1 MRPYVYL
8 AAAVT
13 VDGRIASKTGYSR
26 LSCPVD
32 LKRLHALRAKVD
44 AVLVGA
50 GTVKI
55 DNPRLTVR
63 YVEGRN
69 PVRVIVDGSLSV
81 PQSARVFDS
90 SAPTIVLTTEKAP
103 REKVAALRERG
114 VEVIQFPGDAV
125 PLREALERLYAS
137 GIRSVLVEGGG
148 RINWQMLSQC
158 LVDELVI
165 TVTPYAF
172 GAGTSLLEGPGYDDV
187 ESAPFRLRLLSAEIC
202 ECGQEVVLRYRVEC
216 KQ

>member
-8 AAAVT
+8 AAAIT
-13 VDGRIASKTGYSR
+13 IDGRIASKTGYSR
-26 LSCPVD
+26 LSCPID
-32 LKRLHALRAKVD
+32 LRRLHELRAKVD

-50 GTVKI
+50 GTIRV

-63 YVEGRN
+63 YVQGRN
-69 PVRVIVDGSLSV
+69 PVRVVVDGALSA
-81 PQSARVFDS
+81 PLDARVFDS
-90 SAPTIVLTTEKAP
+90 SAPTVVLTTENAP
-103 REKVAALRERG
+103 RDKVNALRERG
-114 VEVIQFPGDAV
+114 VQVIEFPGDAV
-125 PLREALERLYAS
+125 PLGKALEMLYS
-137 GIRSVLVEGGG
+137 MGIRSVLVEGGG

-172 GAGTSLLEGPGYDDV
+172 GAGTSLLEGPGFDDV
-187 ESAPFRLRLLSAEIC
+187 ESAPFRLRLQSAEIC

-216 KQ
+216 KR

>member
-8 AAAVT
+8 AAAIT
-13 VDGRIASKTGYSR
+13 VDGRIASRSGYSR
-26 LSCPVD
+26 LSCPMD

-44 AVLVGA
+44 AVVVGA
-50 GTVKI
+50 GTVKA

-63 YVEGRN
+63 YVQGRN
-69 PVRVIVDGSLSV
+69 PMRVVVDGSLSV
-81 PQSARVFDS
+81 PMSAKVFDS
-90 SAPTIVLTTEKAP
+90 SAPTIVLTTERAP
-103 REKVAALRERG
+103 DERVATLRERG
-114 VEVIQFPGDAV
+114 VEVIRFPGDSV

-137 GIRSVLVEGGG
+137 GVRSVLVEGGG
-148 RINWQMLSQC
+148 HVNWQMLSQC
-158 LVDELVI
+158 LVDELIV

-172 GAGTSLLEGPGYDDV
+172 GAGTSLLEGPGYDDA
-187 ESAPFRLRLLSAEIC
+187 ESAPFKLRLLSAEVC